1 MVKIAQFEDLE
12 IWQKSMDLAVKAYH
26 LTKKGNF
33 KLEYSIQDQIIRSSF
48 SISNNIA
55 EGFEYNS
62 NNQFIRFLKI
72 SKG

>member
-1 MVKIAQFEDLE
+1 M
-12 IWQKSMDLAVKAYH
+12 
-26 LTKKGNF
+26 
-33 KLEYSIQDQIIRSSF
+33 IRSSF